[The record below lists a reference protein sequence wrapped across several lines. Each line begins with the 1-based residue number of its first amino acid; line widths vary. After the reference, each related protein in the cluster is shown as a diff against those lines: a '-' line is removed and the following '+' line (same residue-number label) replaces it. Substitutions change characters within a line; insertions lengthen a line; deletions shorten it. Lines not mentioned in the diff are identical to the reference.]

1 MGPRNGDAQLVG
13 RMGECVICSESMC
26 ETGCTLECG
35 HTFHAMCIVRWF
47 RQEQSCPLCRAS
59 HTTRFTVSDV
69 QSRAKLLRLRARR
82 KDAPPELRRLVAKWK
97 LQEMKVDLLRK
108 AVRALRRSN
117 AAVLREEKALLNRL
131 RKWRQTTRMAQRMVG
146 LYADDSIKIPLLVS
160 GRRK

>member
-1 MGPRNGDAQLVG
+1 
-13 RMGECVICSESMC
+13 
-26 ETGCTLECG
+26 
-35 HTFHAMCIVRWF
+35 
-47 RQEQSCPLCRAS
+47 
-59 HTTRFTVSDV
+59 
-69 QSRAKLLRLRARR
+69 
-82 KDAPPELRRLVAKWK
+82 
-97 LQEMKVDLLRK
+97 MKVDLLRK